1 MHYFAF
7 CWAVCVKHTTYKK
20 STKEILVRNKYLM
33 PFTCSTVDVAAACS
47 TQNSCECHICLDC
60 NVNMM
65 KLQIQDY
72 WENTVKEKKIHF

>member
-1 MHYFAF
+1 MEKKKIKHAF
-7 CWAVCVKHTTYKK
+7 CWAVCVKNTTYKK

-33 PFTCSTVDVAAACS
+33 LFACS
-47 TQNSCECHICLDC
+47 TQNSCECHIRLDC

-72 WENTVKEKKIHF
+72 WENIVKEKK